1 MEIREIKQRLSIET
15 VLNHYGLK
23 ANRNHMLKCP
33 FHEEKEPS
41 LKIYP
46 ETNTYNCFECK
57 ANGDM
62 IEFIQL
68 KEKCNKHE
76 ALKKATDL
84 INPIE
89 TAVPAPNHRVQQD
102 QAPEPA
108 SRNGSPSLKASVN
121 NEKIELLTK
130 LFGYFRGAI
139 NNSKPARNYITGT
152 RRLELFLEIGYNS
165 AQFHH
170 GQRRDEQLI
179 NECVKYGMLTP
190 TQSKTKAGNS
200 TGYYVFGKNCIVFPL
215 KDKEQHI
222 TGLYFRSI
230 VENTENKHYY
240 LKDREGLYP
249 GYPKPETIRL
259 ILTEA
264 IIDAATLLQLPF
276 ITEKYEVLS
285 CYGTNGFTGEHKE
298 AIKELENLHE
308 VIIFFDGDKTGTTA
322 AGKLAR
328 ELHQINEKLTIKI
341 VNTPEGE
348 DVNSLSIGHEPEIFT
363 HLLETAQPFFLL
375 TEPTAGSSRPTGVT
389 PENTELAADLTTT
402 NKLLAD
408 NLEQPNEASSQ
419 APLKIINDGE
429 QIIYETPELKITI
442 WGGIE
447 KENLSRLKVSL
458 HIKSNP
464 DSYPGNKYKSFRDD
478 VNLYNHQGTQ
488 KLIQNISEILEIS
501 TATIT
506 RTITELTEQL
516 EAYRLEERTAMV
528 KALKPKQYEMTELE
542 VRAAQALLKGKS
554 LGRETLELIQQSGL
568 VGEEKNGLLL
578 FFLYLSRLMDEP
590 LHAIIFGKSG
600 SGKTYLQTKVSECLP
615 EESVRTITSL
625 TENTLY
631 YSAKDFWKHKVLL
644 IEDLEGV
651 YNAFLPLREFMSKQ
665 SITKL
670 TTDKDVKGNNIQKL
684 LTVEGPICVSGATT
698 QGNIYED
705 NANRSFLLHIDE
717 SPGHLNQVMEY
728 QRQLQ
733 AGLINETGQDAARL
747 LLKNAQRLLRK
758 VKIIN
763 PYAPDLRIPD
773 CVFKKLRT
781 NMHYLKLIEIIT
793 FYHQY
798 QRKWNKNQAGE
809 YYIESSLEDIQLANW
824 LVKDSLLRK
833 SDELGSD
840 VRYFFES
847 LKEQVKQT
855 DVNTFFAR
863 DIRKHYRMHPMKL
876 SRYLSQLEGRNYIK
890 RISNRQSG
898 YEYEILAFDDYE
910 LLKHGIDILDR
921 ILDQIK
927 AKNNG
932 RSTGLHIGFTSASQ
946 IEAGNQTVKN

>member
-1 MEIREIKQRLSIET
+1 MEIRDIKQRLTILA
-15 VLNHYGLK
+15 VLHHYGLK
-23 ANRNHMLKCP
+23 TNKHDMICCP
-33 FHEEKEPS
+33 FHEEKNPS
-41 LKIYP
+41 LKVYP
-46 ETNTYNCFECK
+46 KTDTFHCFGCGNT
-57 ANGDM
+57 GDV

-68 KEKCNKHE
+68 MEKCNKHE
-76 ALKKATDL
+76 A
-84 INPIE
+84 I
-89 TAVPAPNHRVQQD
+89 
-102 QAPEPA
+102 
-108 SRNGSPSLKASVN
+108 LKAKNMIDPTNQVN
-121 NEKIELLTK
+121 HQPSQPKEETPSREGRLELLTK
-130 LFGYFRGAI
+130 LFTYFRGAI
-139 NNSKPARNYITGT
+139 NNSKPSRNYITRT

-215 KDKEQHI
+215 KDKEQQI

-230 VENTENKHYY
+230 VEDTENKHYY

-249 GYPKPETIRL
+249 GYPRPETTRL

-285 CYGTNGFTGEHKE
+285 CYGTNGFTPEHKA
-298 AIKELENLHE
+298 AIKELSQLKEI
-308 VIIFFDGDKTGTTA
+308 IIFFDGDKTGITA
-322 AGKLAR
+322 AEKLA
-328 ELHQINEKLTIKI
+328 NEIQGLLSGAEATIKI

-348 DVNSLSIGHEPEIFT
+348 DVNSLLAGHEPEIFT
-363 HLLETAQPFFLL
+363 HLLETAQPFFSLIEETENTEQAEEPKPTTSTKLL
-375 TEPTAGSSRPTGVT
+375 TENP
-389 PENTELAADLTTT
+389 
-402 NKLLAD
+402 
-408 NLEQPNEASSQ
+408 
-419 APLKIINDGE
+419 E

-458 HIKSNP
+458 HIRSKN
-464 DSYPGNKYKSFRDD
+464 NKYKSFRDD
-478 VNLYNHQGTQ
+478 VNLYSHGNTQ
-488 KLIQNISEILEIS
+488 KLIQNISETLEIS
-501 TATIT
+501 TATIAQT
-506 RTITELTEQL
+506 LTELTEEL
-516 EAYRLEERTAMV
+516 EAYRLFER
-528 KALKPKQYEMTELE
+528 KAQIKSLQPKQYEMSQEE
-542 VRAAQALLKGKS
+542 KDHALDFLRKQKLGK
-554 LGRETLELIQQSGL
+554 RTLELIQQSGL
-568 VGEEKNGLLL
+568 IGEEKSGLLL
-578 FFLYLSRLMDEP
+578 YFLYTSRLMDEP

-670 TTDKDVKGNNIQKL
+670 TTDKDAKGNNVQKL

-717 SPGHLNQVMEY
+717 SSNHLNQVMEY
-728 QRQLQ
+728 QRKLQ
-733 AGLINETGQDAARL
+733 AGLVNEAQQKTTKL

-758 VKIIN
+758 VKVIN

-793 FYHQY
+793 FYNQY
-798 QRKWNKNQAGE
+798 QRKWKKNQSEE
-809 YYIESSLEDIQLANW
+809 YYIETTLEDIELANW
-824 LVKDSLLRK
+824 LVKESLIRK
-833 SDELGSD
+833 SDELSSD

-847 LKEQVKQT
+847 LKEKVKQENT
-855 DVNTFFAR
+855 TTFFAK
-863 DIRKHYRMHPMKL
+863 DIRKNFRMHPQKL
-876 SRYLSQLEGRNYIK
+876 SRYLSQLESRNYLK
-890 RISNRQSG
+890 RLGNNRQTG
-898 YEYEILAFDDYE
+898 YEYEITSFDDYE

-921 ILDQIK
+921 ILEQIR

-932 RSTGLHIGFTSASQ
+932 KSKELHTAFTTFSQ
-946 IEAGNQTVKN
+946 NDD